1 MPKSFFIPFVFF
13 FSVCALLG
21 QDYNVDDPPQ
31 GLFDEQWMEV
41 YLDGQKAGYFH
52 STIRREGELIISS
65 DSMVMSIRRGAA
77 SLSFR
82 TTEQSVES
90 ISGEPQAFQ
99 LLIDMAGQPITTQGK
114 IENGQISQVTDQFG
128 NVQRTTVPYPKGAL
142 MAWGL
147 NRKMM
152 QLPLRPGTET
162 TVKMFSPSMSMTAA
176 AEAQYR
182 VLRRETIDIQ
192 GKTVQA
198 WRAELDTKIGGTSL
212 VTTVWVDED
221 KRMLKNEVNIMGMPM
236 VLVATDEATALASF
250 LPAEIFETNLVS
262 LGTPIPRHAEEVVYK
277 VSLTNSEAMAQGIPE
292 DAYQSVKPDGPGQYL
307 VTVTRADHAALGG
320 EELAQPEAMAD
331 FIEPNLVL
339 DTEDTALRD
348 LARKALEADKAS
360 EPKAKADQL
369 RRFVTDYIEEKNLT
383 VGFATASEVART
395 PQGDCSEH
403 AVLLAA
409 LGRIHGIPSRVA
421 AGLLYMPRFPLADGE
436 IVEDVM
442 GYHMWTQFYLDGRW
456 VDFDA
461 AQDESECAPTRLIL
475 MTSSLRESSI
485 TEIGLELI
493 NLIGQIE
500 VTVDE
505 VR

>member
-1 MPKSFFIPFVFF
+1 MSKSFITLFIFLIGA
-13 FSVCALLG
+13 CALAG
-21 QDYNVDDPPQ
+21 QRYDPDNPPQ

-41 YLDGQKAGYFH
+41 YLSGQKAGYFH

-65 DSMVMSIRRGAA
+65 DSMVMSIRRGAT

-90 ISGEPQAFQ
+90 ITGEPHAFQ
-99 LLIDMAGQPITTQGK
+99 LLIDMAGQPITTQGT
-114 IENGQISQVTDQFG
+114 IEDGQISQVTEQFG
-128 NVQRTTVPYPKGAL
+128 NVQRTTAPYPEGAL

-152 QLPLRPGTET
+152 NLPLRPGTET
-162 TVKMFSPSMSMTAA
+162 SVKMFSPSMSTTTAA
-176 AEAQYR
+176 AAQYR
-182 VLRRETIDIQ
+182 VLRRERIDVQ
-192 GKTVQA
+192 GKNVEA
-198 WRAELDTKIGGTSL
+198 WRTELDTEIGGTSL

-221 KRMLKNEVNIMGMPM
+221 KRILKNEVNIMGMPM
-236 VLVATDEATALASF
+236 MLVATDEATALASF

-262 LGTPIPRHAEEVVYK
+262 LGTSISRQAKEVVYEVK
-277 VSLTNSEAMAQGIPE
+277 LTNPEAMARGIPQ
-292 DAYQSVKPDGPGQYL
+292 DAYQRVEPEGPGQYL
-307 VTVTRADHAALGG
+307 VTVKRADHAALNNAG
-320 EELAQPEAMAD
+320 LTQPELMAD
-331 FIEPNLVL
+331 FLSSNLVL
-339 DTEDTALRD
+339 DTEDAALRD
-348 LARKALEADKAS
+348 LASQALGKS
-360 EPKAKADQL
+360 ESTSPKEKADQL
-369 RRFVTDYIEEKNLT
+369 RRFVTEFIEEKNLT

-395 PQGDCSEH
+395 QQGDCSEH

-436 IVEDVM
+436 MVDDVM

-493 NLIGQIE
+493 NLIGQIQ
-500 VTVDE
+500 VTVKA